1 MKNLLKPPAK
11 RIRIN
16 IRIKAAAAAAA
27 TDVATY
33 KKMFGSGVTTF

>member
-16 IRIKAAAAAAA
+16 IRIKAAAAAA

>member
-16 IRIKAAAAAAA
+16 IRIKAAAAAA
-27 TDVATY
+27 TDVDTY
-33 KKMFGSGVTTF
+33 KTMFGAGVTTF